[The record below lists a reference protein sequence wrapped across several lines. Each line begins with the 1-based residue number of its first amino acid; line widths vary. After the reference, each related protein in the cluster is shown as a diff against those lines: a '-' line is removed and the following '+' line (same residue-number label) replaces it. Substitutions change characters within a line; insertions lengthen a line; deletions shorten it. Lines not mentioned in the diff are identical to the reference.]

1 MVHAVPLHAKQA
13 HRGNRVGIFIITLDP
28 TRRQK
33 VVGGQYHAPA
43 AVPQGR
49 RTGTD
54 CTGSWVSLR
63 ASVNWSGKSHPPPGF
78 ETRIVIPIEL
88 SD

>member
-1 MVHAVPLHAKQA
+1 MLCHYIQSKHT
-13 HRGNRVGIFIITLDP
+13 GETGVGIFIFILDP
-28 TRRQK
+28 AWRQK

-43 AVPQGR
+43 TLPQGR

-54 CTGSWVSLR
+54 CTGGWVSLG
-63 ASVNWSGKSHPPPGF
+63 ASVNESGKSHPPPGF
-78 ETRIVIPIEL
+78 ETRIVIPTEI